1 MSALRKSKMTVA
13 EYLEIER
20 TAEFKS
26 EFFDG
31 VMYAMAGAS
40 PPHNFIKENLSGEL
54 HAQLKGGP
62 CRSLSGDQRVRV
74 ERTGLYTYPDLLIF
88 CGSPE
93 YSVED
98 PFCLINPVTVI
109 EILSPSTERYDR
121 GVKFRNYQLI
131 PSLIEYIMVAQDEP
145 AIERFVRRADGT
157 WVIDWCNGLDATLV
171 FTSVAAQIPLAD
183 IYAGVTFP
191 ETTLR

>member
-1 MSALRKSKMTVA
+1 M
-13 EYLEIER
+13 
-20 TAEFKS
+20 
-26 EFFDG
+26 
-31 VMYAMAGAS
+31 
-40 PPHNFIKENLSGEL
+40 
-54 HAQLKGGP
+54 
-62 CRSLSGDQRVRV
+62 
-74 ERTGLYTYPDLLIF
+74 IF

>member
-1 MSALRKSKMTVA
+1 M
-13 EYLEIER
+13 
-20 TAEFKS
+20 
-26 EFFDG
+26 
-31 VMYAMAGAS
+31 
-40 PPHNFIKENLSGEL
+40 
-54 HAQLKGGP
+54 
-62 CRSLSGDQRVRV
+62 
-74 ERTGLYTYPDLLIF
+74 
-88 CGSPE
+88 
-93 YSVED
+93 
-98 PFCLINPVTVI
+98 TVI